1 VKSPET
7 NPAPNTVIDAD
18 CKSEGAALFWRYPV
32 DKIGIEYD
40 TSEEALPIC
49 DVPDVITTW
58 RLPCDPRPTWHLSEV
73 SDSHP
78 VASHAVC
85 PIRGF
90 DDSTNTPRLAPCTV
104 MLAEPVPPALALLN
118 VLSDATSVVNTFV
131 TVALILPVVNVTG
144 ARMIAVDGA
153 LHCNEESDIHTVL
166 SLVVSPKLTVLVY
179 SINPK
184 FTP

>member
-1 VKSPET
+1 
-7 NPAPNTVIDAD
+7 
-18 CKSEGAALFWRYPV
+18 
-32 DKIGIEYD
+32 
-40 TSEEALPIC
+40 
-49 DVPDVITTW
+49 
-58 RLPCDPRPTWHLSEV
+58 
-73 SDSHP
+73 
-78 VASHAVC
+78 
-85 PIRGF
+85 
-90 DDSTNTPRLAPCTV
+90 